1 MSEDSSDGVSDEDIE
16 AAREE
21 VIEALARSAEMY
33 GAKRSYGR
41 LFGILYFAEE
51 PLSLDDLVEES
62 GYAKS
67 TVSTAMNTLER
78 FYLVQRRSMPGEGK
92 RAFFEAEEDFWYI
105 FQQFL
110 DQQVRREIQI
120 MTRALEAAEMVLE
133 EADGEDAQRDLEQ
146 IRELQRM
153 YDRSETLV
161 DIVTSERLERLA
173 SLIERLGGSDR

>member
-1 MSEDSSDGVSDEDIE
+1 MSDDGVTEADVE

-21 VIEALARSAEMY
+21 VIEAMARSAEVY

-41 LFGILYFAEE
+41 LFGILYFADE

-78 FYLVQRRSMPGEGK
+78 FHLVQRRSIAGEGK
-92 RAFFEAEEDFWYI
+92 RAFFEAEADFWYI

-110 DQQVRREIQI
+110 DQQVRREIE
-120 MTRALEAAEMVLE
+120 MMSRSLDTAELALEGADDSQA
-133 EADGEDAQRDLEQ
+133 EADVEK
-146 IRELQRM
+146 IRELQAM
-153 YDRSETLV
+153 YDRSERMV
-161 DIVTSERLERLA
+161 DLVTSERLDRLA
-173 SLIERLGGSDR
+173 SLLERLRGSDS